1 MNRHA
6 NLPWITGFLTLILA
20 VDFAKMFSLFVPDGW
35 IAWLS
40 QIATK
45 DLIATAWAPL
55 SIFVG
60 AWTAFYFNNRRSR
73 QERMDKEVT
82 DGNLALSVLAEF
94 YNQQLQYQKNYI
106 DPHRHAPDAWFKIP
120 SGPPL
125 DTIRV
130 ELNRNSLGFV
140 LESNGGVWQKAVLE
154 ERRFYFVNALVD
166 ERNLLLVKGWSKLE
180 GAGITHGTPIRVS
193 ELEQILGSI
202 LYQQLLQMG
211 SALIDQIDQN
221 VKSSIKALEQ
231 LRAELRRIHPERK
244 FISVAAAPV
253 AAPAAT
259 PSKVILK
266 PRQRPTGKY
275 LPHEKD

>member
-6 NLPWITGFLTLILA
+6 DLPWIIGFFTLIIA
-20 VDFAKMFSLFVPDGW
+20 VDCAKMFSLFAPDGW
-35 IAWLS
+35 IAGLS
-40 QIATK
+40 QIAIK

-73 QERMDKEVT
+73 QERVDKEVA
-82 DGNLALSVLAEF
+82 DGNLALFVLVEF

-125 DTIRV
+125 DVIRV

-140 LESNGGVWQKAVLE
+140 LESNGNVWQKAVLE
-154 ERRFYFVNALVD
+154 ERRFYLVKALVD
-166 ERNLLLVKGWSKLE
+166 ERNLLLAKGWAKLE
-180 GAGITHGTPIRVS
+180 EAGITHGTPIRIS
-193 ELEQILGSI
+193 ELERIMGSV

-211 SALIDQIDQN
+211 SALIEQIDQN
-221 VKSSIKALEQ
+221 VKSSIGGIAR
-231 LRAELRRIHPERK
+231 RAASRSPREKVHIRGCCPSCCTRSKTSEGDFEATSASHRK
-244 FISVAAAPV
+244 VY
-253 AAPAAT
+253 
-259 PSKVILK
+259 
-266 PRQRPTGKY
+266 PT
-275 LPHEKD
+275 